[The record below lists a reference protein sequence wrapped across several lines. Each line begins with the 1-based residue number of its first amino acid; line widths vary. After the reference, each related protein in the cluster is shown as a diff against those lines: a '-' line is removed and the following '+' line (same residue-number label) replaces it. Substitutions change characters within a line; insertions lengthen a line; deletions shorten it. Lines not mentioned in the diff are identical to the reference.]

1 MYRDGVINLI
11 AKIEFL
17 DGRDSIE
24 LPMKDAKEIA
34 ETLAEQ
40 EDQLKKIVRCKYCD
54 KAEVLSDHVICC
66 NSRNTECQSYP
77 LDFFCAD
84 GERRAD

>member
-40 EDQLKKIVRCKYCD
+40 EDQLKKIVRCKDCKWYDPRCSLCD
-54 KAEVLSDHVICC
+54 NCGLPRE
-66 NSRNTECQSYP
+66 QS
-77 LDFFCAD
+77 FFCAD
-84 GERRAD
+84 GRRAEK